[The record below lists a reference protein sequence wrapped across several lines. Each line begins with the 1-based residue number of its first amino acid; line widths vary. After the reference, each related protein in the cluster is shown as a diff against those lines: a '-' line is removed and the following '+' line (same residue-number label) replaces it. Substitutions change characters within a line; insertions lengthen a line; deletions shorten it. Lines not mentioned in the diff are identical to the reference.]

1 MDELYRI
8 VNFKKYC
15 DICKHKELVE
25 TEDPCNDCLDHPTN
39 LYSEKPINFEEKE
52 GRRTL

>member
-15 DICKHKELVE
+15 EQCKYKDLDE
-25 TEDPCNDCLDHPTN
+25 TDDPCNDCLDHPTN
-39 LYSEKPINFEEKE
+39 LYSEKPLRFEEKE
-52 GRRTL
+52 RS